1 MQCFECALDLSLI
14 ILYYTNMKRT
24 LSIPVD
30 VNKEKTLKL
39 LFIGAEVFNKH
50 VQWAFDNKT
59 YNKNKAH
66 KDLYFELRASYP
78 ELPSALLQS
87 IRDTALE
94 SVKALKFKR
103 RPKKKETS
111 SIRFDRRTMTLRGN
125 QLTFSSLGNRDALI
139 LDIPDFFK
147 PIFDN
152 WKFCG
157 GTLGY
162 SKQQR
167 SFVVNLTF
175 EHPDPRIPSD
185 GTRLMLARGLYLLV
199 TTFDGHFF

>member
-1 MQCFECALDLSLI
+1 
-14 ILYYTNMKRT
+14 MKRT

-103 RPKKKETS
+103 RPKDLRRKKHPVS
-111 SIRFDRRTMTLRGN
+111 VSIGA
-125 QLTFSSLGNRDALI
+125 Q
-139 LDIPDFFK
+139 
-147 PIFDN
+147 
-152 WKFCG
+152 
-157 GTLGY
+157 
-162 SKQQR
+162 
-167 SFVVNLTF
+167 
-175 EHPDPRIPSD
+175 
-185 GTRLMLARGLYLLV
+185 
-199 TTFDGHFF
+199 